1 MNGWGRINCD
11 ILCMLDTHKG
21 PCGPQPTAI
30 RASHSLVP
38 FGIHEVHTFP
48 ALVLCPGPSK
58 ELFGLGEK

>member
-21 PCGPQPTAI
+21 PWI

-38 FGIHEVHTFP
+38 LGIHAVNTFQ